1 MHSIKPS
8 LPDFS
13 HTLFIRG
20 PALNNTTLDTEHL
33 TDPGT
38 DYHQV
43 LPLFINMI
51 TARADSPRY
60 RFENHSIPPQTR
72 RKGELTLQLIIAL
85 LNLDLNQ
92 VDLVRLCTFLSFTLT
107 HTLLPTLLSQTITP
121 SSLNSPVFVQRIT
134 PRKVQLPDLPLLSLL
149 GFERRVQIL
158 AGHWTVMALVALV
171 LLTM

>member
-51 TARADSPRY
+51 TARADSPLY

-92 VDLVRLCTFLSFTLT
+92 VDLVRLCTFLSSAL
-107 HTLLPTLLSQTITP
+107 TLLPTLLSQTITP

-158 AGHWTVMALVALV
+158 AGHRTVMVLVALV
-171 LLTM
+171 SLTM